1 VDEVPNKK
9 IVSVNFHHILFSLL
23 DFLTLE
29 AETDR
34 LSRNHGAELPL
45 YTACYLRRTHI
56 SHVGLA
62 LHGTV

>member
-9 IVSVNFHHILFSLL
+9 IVSVSVHHVLFSLL

-29 AETDR
+29 AETDG
-34 LSRNHGAELPL
+34 LSQNHGVELPL
-45 YTACYLRRTHI
+45 YTACNLRRAHI
-56 SHVGLA
+56 LHVGLA